1 MGVRRARQS
10 FEVHM
15 WGMFRDTHLRVE
27 RVCGEADGGG
37 GMASVVGQGFYE
49 RAGPPDPFP

>member
-1 MGVRRARQS
+1 
-10 FEVHM
+10 M